1 MPVSFGK
8 GDIRVSRPRARSSQ
22 GLRTSALLFAFSVG
36 FPAATFSE
44 GPKANTEVPILV
56 HRRVGSKP
64 CELVQRASLVIAEQ
78 YAWVEIEGEKSE
90 TYSPELGRGDY
101 LSASS
106 SISGRVAKD
115 VHKSGF
121 ELRSESMIPANLPT
135 VRAFDGDTPCPD
147 LQSAI
152 GEVGQAREQRRTKLQ
167 GRVFT
172 GLDDI
177 VPAMMLQEEAA
188 KPDQNTDPN
197 TSTSAGAKTK
207 FRGTVVLE
215 VLIDAEGN
223 VKQSKVVQSRG
234 PELDKKAAEYVARW
248 KFAPARKKGLPVPSV
263 LPVVFN
269 FNLHQ

>member
-1 MPVSFGK
+1 V
-8 GDIRVSRPRARSSQ
+8 ATTHL
-22 GLRTSALLFAFSVG
+22 LRRSALLFAFSIG

-44 GPKANTEVPILV
+44 GPKATTEVPVLV

-64 CELVQRASLVIAEQ
+64 CELVQRGSLVIAEQ

-90 TYSPELGRGDY
+90 TYSPELGRDDY

-121 ELRSESMIPANLPT
+121 GLKAESMIPADLPK
-135 VRAFDGDTPCPD
+135 VRPFEGDTPCPD

-167 GRVFT
+167 GRVYT

-177 VPAMMLQEEAA
+177 VPAMVLQEDTA
-188 KPDQNTDPN
+188 KPDQNTAP
-197 TSTSAGAKTK
+197 STSSNGTSAEAKPK

-215 VLIDAEGN
+215 VLVDTEGN
-223 VKQSKVVQSRG
+223 VKQSKVVQSIG
-234 PELDKKAAEYVARW
+234 PELDKKAVEYVARW
-248 KFAPARKKGLPVPSV
+248 KFAPAKKKGLPVPSV

-269 FNLHQ
+269 FNLH